1 MRIGSR
7 FLGLDMFKRGILRDL
22 VLFVAVL
29 LLLMIVIPIISSI
42 FKQLI
47 VLQVLILIVGT
58 VVLTYIVQRVRRKGS
73 K

>member
-7 FLGLDMFKRGILRDL
+7 FLGLNMFKRGILRDL

-29 LLLMIVIPIISSI
+29 LFLMIVIPIISSI

>member
-1 MRIGSR
+1 
-7 FLGLDMFKRGILRDL
+7 MFKRGILRDL

-29 LLLMIVIPIISSI
+29 LFLMIVIPIISSI